1 VNRPSYGDRVAD
13 LREDGGEPTTLGE
26 YVGGLRFRGWS
37 VRTWGIAAGALALA
51 ASGMFGGLDEATERV
66 AEVPPGTAIAGGQ
79 FTVVVE
85 RATAVRTLEPTY
97 TPSNP
102 DGALL
107 AVITEV
113 TLTDPEGRAV
123 DPGALRLVGVPGIDA
138 DAQPLGT
145 FSMREDNTAQPTLQP
160 EVPERVAYLW
170 DLPHAADLPATV
182 TVEVQKR
189 RHTDADAL
197 TGRANWFPDGPAGSV
212 VLTVQNKVEQVSGR

>member
-1 VNRPSYGDRVAD
+1 MSDPRAAGA
-13 LREDGGEPTTLGE
+13 EPVTLGE

-37 VRTWGIAAGALALA
+37 LRSWAIGVGAVALAV
-51 ASGMFGGLDEATERV
+51 SGVFGGLEKAPE
-66 AEVPPGTAIAGGQ
+66 EQVPQVPAGTAIAGGQ

-85 RATAVRTLEPTY
+85 RATAVRALEPTY
-97 TPSNP
+97 RPSNP

-107 AVITEV
+107 AVITQV
-113 TLTDPEGRAV
+113 TLTDPEGRPV
-123 DPGALRLVGVPGIDA
+123 DPGGLRLVGVPGIAA
-138 DAQPLGT
+138 DAQPLAT

-160 EVPERVAYLW
+160 RVPEQVAYLW
-170 DLPHAADLPATV
+170 DVPRAADVPPTV

-212 VLTVQNKVEQVSGR
+212 VLSVQNKVDPASGP